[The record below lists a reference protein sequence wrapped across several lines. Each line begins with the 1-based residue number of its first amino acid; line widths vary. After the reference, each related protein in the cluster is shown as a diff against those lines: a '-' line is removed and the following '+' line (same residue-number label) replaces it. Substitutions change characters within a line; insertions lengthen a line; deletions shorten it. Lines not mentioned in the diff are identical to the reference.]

1 MYKVFINDKPIIIT
15 SSSKKE
21 NNFPLYLF
29 KNIIFDEIIYK
40 LQNETIKGINLYS
53 IDLENDWNYFL
64 KNLKVVP
71 AAGGLV
77 LNNKKEVLFIYR
89 NNIWDLPKGRIEKNE
104 SIETAAV
111 REVEEECG
119 IFNLSIEKKLLV
131 TYHIYFQNG
140 IRLKET
146 HWFLMNSD
154 YDKELTPQLEEGIT
168 KVVFKDEHQTKK
180 ALENTY
186 ANIKL
191 VYDTYL
197 ESAN

>member
-1 MYKVFINDKPIIIT
+1 MYKVFINDKPIIVT

-21 NNFPLYLF
+21 NNFPVYLF
-29 KNIIFDEIIYK
+29 KDIAFDEIVYK
-40 LQNETIKGINLYS
+40 LQNEIIKGINLYS
-53 IDLENDWNYFL
+53 VDLDNDWNSFL

-77 LNNKKEVLFIYR
+77 LNDEKEILFIYR
-89 NNIWDLPKGRIEKNE
+89 NSIWDLPKGRIEKGE
-104 SIETAAV
+104 SIETAAI

-119 IFNLSIEKKLLV
+119 ICNLSIEKKLLI

-146 HWFLMNSD
+146 HWFLMSSNF
-154 YDKELTPQLEEGIT
+154 KGELKPQLEEGIT
-168 KVVFKDEHQTKK
+168 EVVFKNEHQTKK
-180 ALENTY
+180 ALQNTY

-191 VYDTYL
+191 VYDNYKDF
-197 ESAN
+197 

>member
-1 MYKVFINDKPIIIT
+1 MYKVFVNDKPIIIT

-21 NNFPLYLF
+21 NNFPVYLF
-29 KNIIFDEIIYK
+29 KDIVFDEIFYK
-40 LQNETIKGINLYS
+40 LQNDAINGINIYS
-53 IDLENDWNYFL
+53 IDLENDWNSFL

-77 LNNKKEVLFIYR
+77 LNDQKEVLFIYR
-89 NNIWDLPKGRIEKNE
+89 NTIWDLPKGRIEKGE
-104 SIETAAV
+104 SIETAAI

-119 IFNLSIEKKLLV
+119 IYNLSIEKKLVV

-154 YDKELTPQLEEGIT
+154 YKGALTPQLEEGIT
-168 KVVFKDEHQTKK
+168 EVIFKNEHEIKK
-180 ALENTY
+180 ALQNTY

-191 VYDTYL
+191 VYDTYKDV
-197 ESAN
+197 